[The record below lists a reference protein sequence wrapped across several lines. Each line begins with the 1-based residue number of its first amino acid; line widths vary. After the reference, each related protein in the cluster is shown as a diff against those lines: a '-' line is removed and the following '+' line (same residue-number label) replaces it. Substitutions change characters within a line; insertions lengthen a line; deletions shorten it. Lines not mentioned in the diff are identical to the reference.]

1 MAANNLKT
9 DSPISRRIVRA
20 FLDFLNSV
28 EPAPGVDLEG
38 IEVARECLQDVFRL
52 GSSAADEQTKPDSL
66 VDIFSSVGTD
76 KLKEKLDH
84 GSISVDAP
92 SSSLQNDSDSNL
104 SRAPMGEAW
113 TSKPNAS
120 GVSKDELFGQFFAAL
135 EKIHFFRTMPDGSD
149 DPVRIDKATQLF
161 HDVLTVLSLSLS
173 LSLFLSLSIEVIFTL
188 SVASILI
195 LSAILLQASLIR
207 KSHVPLQEMEKSGC
221 RDFNPKNLAD
231 TFKSQGNKAMQ
242 SKQYSDAIELYN
254 CAIALSES
262 NAVYYCNRAA
272 AYTQVHKYTEAIRDC
287 LKSIEIDPNYS
298 KAYSRLGLA
307 YYAQGN
313 YRDAINK
320 GFKKGVEID
329 PNYSKAYSRMGLAY
343 YAQGNYRN
351 DINKGFKKALQLD
364 PNNESV
370 KENILVAE
378 QKLREE
384 QQRAERDQNT
394 RSAGQSDPGHHNQST
409 GGGSRSHSAPPPFT
423 SIPFDM
429 SSLPSDFANMFMNM
443 ASNANQGQHS
453 QSGQGDDGDN
463 VNNGSDDPGIR
474 IGGNIN
480 LNFGEQMPEELAGT
494 LRSLVDMF
502 SGGGGASR
510 GNAHNPSDGRS
521 APN

>member
-161 HDVLTVLSLSLS
+161 HDVLT
-173 LSLFLSLSIEVIFTL
+173 
-188 SVASILI
+188 
-195 LSAILLQASLIR
+195 
-207 KSHVPLQEMEKSGC
+207 EMEKSGC

-242 SKQYSDAIELYN
+242 LKQYSDAIELYN

-313 YRDAINK
+313 YRDA
-320 GFKKGVEID
+320 
-329 PNYSKAYSRMGLAY
+329 
-343 YAQGNYRN
+343 
-351 DINKGFKKALQLD
+351 INKGFKKALQLD

-453 QSGQGDDGDN
+453 QSGQGDDGNN

>member
-161 HDVLTVLSLSLS
+161 HDVLT
-173 LSLFLSLSIEVIFTL
+173 
-188 SVASILI
+188 
-195 LSAILLQASLIR
+195 
-207 KSHVPLQEMEKSGC
+207 EMEKSGC

-313 YRDAINK
+313 YRDA
-320 GFKKGVEID
+320 
-329 PNYSKAYSRMGLAY
+329 
-343 YAQGNYRN
+343 
-351 DINKGFKKALQLD
+351 INKGFKKALQLD